1 MKFFRFCLPLILA
14 ATLICLCAGYQPA
27 LSRGIP
33 LTDYCGDMYTPPF
46 APEGDS
52 GTRKCVAAVRRTYT
66 PRYRGLGF
74 EILDSE
80 SQACFVPDQE
90 YKLLDEIVDAVVK
103 TVKYNASLTTRQAK
117 IEQARQISKKIS
129 DALKARG
136 FALYI
141 PTETLS
147 DALIERNL
155 PGEPERHVFDC
166 DTGSLIFLT
175 VAENLGAPV
184 SLVEITLPS
193 GSGHNYVR
201 WRIDDQTS
209 FDWDMN
215 GQSVC
220 VTPANIAS
228 YEGRSMTR
236 QETLGYALTLR
247 AWLWETNGLY
257 GSALSDYR
265 EAMKL
270 YPQAPGSFNNFAWM
284 IATKEV
290 PDRKR
295 LQQDALA
302 AAERAVTIAR
312 KPNYLDTLACVC
324 ALKGDFQQAIK
335 YQSEAVAEDPRN
347 LSFQERLAQFKGPNP
362 RDCTGAK

>member
-1 MKFFRFCLPLILA
+1 MFFRFCLSIILA
-14 ATLICLCAGYQPA
+14 AIPVCLRAGDQPA
-27 LSRGIP
+27 LSRGILLP
-33 LTDYCGDMYTPPF
+33 AHCGNMYAPPF
-46 APEGDS
+46 AAKGDS
-52 GTRKCVAAVRRTYT
+52 GSRKCGAAVRRIYT
-66 PRYRGLGF
+66 SRYRGLGF

-90 YKLLDEIVDAVVK
+90 YRLLDEIVDAVVK
-103 TVKYNASLTTRQAK
+103 SLKYDPSLTDRQAK

-129 DALKARG
+129 DTLKARG

-141 PTETLS
+141 PTETVS
-147 DALIERNL
+147 DALIDRNL
-155 PGEPERHVFDC
+155 SGEPERHIFDC
-166 DTGSLIFLT
+166 DTGSFIFLT

-184 SLVEITLPS
+184 ALVEITLPS

-215 GQSVC
+215 GQSEC

-228 YEGRSMTR
+228 YEGKSMTR

-247 AWLWETNGLY
+247 ASLWETSGLY
-257 GSALSDYR
+257 GSANSDYR

-270 YPQAPGSFNNFAWM
+270 YPQAPGSYNNFAWM
-284 IATKEV
+284 IATKEM
-290 PDRKR
+290 PGRKK
-295 LQQDALA
+295 LEQDALV
-302 AAERAVTIAR
+302 AAEHAVTIAR

-324 ALKGDFQQAIK
+324 ALQGNFQQAIK
-335 YQSEAVAEDPRN
+335 YESEAAAGDSRN
-347 LSFQERLAQFKGPNP
+347 SSFQERLAQFKSPNP
-362 RDCTGAK
+362 KDCTGAK